1 MHMQRKQ
8 IRQEKNPAKKMAR
21 NMSVFAFITCLIVI
35 GIIFVFYQHK
45 NGKKTDNGGGSVP
58 EVQRLAEKDLELGY
72 PGTPSEVLKLL
83 GRINQCI
90 YNSEGLG
97 DEYLDKLLKQMRMLY
112 STSLLEQNS
121 FEEHKKNLLA
131 ETEEFNSKKRKIV
144 NYTVDKSSETE
155 YKTIDGKSCAYLQ
168 MAFFMNEKGN
178 YSKSYQDY
186 VLVNEDNKWKIFA
199 FKKNEQEGQENPE
212 GDS

>member
-1 MHMQRKQ
+1 MQRKQ

-45 NGKKTDNGGGSVP
+45 NGKKTDDGSGSVP

-97 DEYLDKLLKQMRMLY
+97 DEYLDKLLNQMRMLY

-121 FEEHKKNLLA
+121 FEEHKKNLIA
-131 ETEEFNSKKRKIV
+131 ETEEFYSKKRKIV
-144 NYTVDKSSETE
+144 NYTVDKSSETK
-155 YKTIDGKSCAYLQ
+155 YKTIDDKSCAYLQ

-186 VLVNEDNKWKIFA
+186 VLVNEDNKWKILA
-199 FKKNEQEGQENPE
+199 FKKNEQGGQENPE
-212 GDS
+212 DDS

>member
-1 MHMQRKQ
+1 MQRRQ

-21 NMSVFAFITCLIVI
+21 NMSVFAFVTCLIVI

-45 NGKKTDNGGGSVP
+45 NGKETDGGSGSVP

-97 DEYLDKLLKQMRMLY
+97 DEYLDKLLNQIRMLY

-131 ETEEFNSKKRKIV
+131 ETEEFYSKKRRIV
-144 NYTVDKSSETE
+144 NYTVDKSSETK

-186 VLVNEDNKWKIFA
+186 VLVNEDNKWKILA